1 MLSFRMF
8 GVKDFMNIFKFLFRA
23 VFGNAIAFFLFLV
36 PMTTLKRIM
45 KKNKFT
51 EQYLSGIPYL
61 MTLLLSAAWYGLP
74 LVSPKNILMLTINT
88 IGAAIEAIYLLIVFL
103 LAPKMEKEK
112 ILELLTSAL
121 SFKQRQNPKKIK
133 ETLST

>member
-1 MLSFRMF
+1 MPLYF
-8 GVKDFMNIFKFLFRA
+8 DA
-23 VFGNAIAFFLFLV
+23 GNAIAFFLFLV

-74 LVSPKNILMLTINT
+74 LVSPKNILVLTINT

-103 LAPKMEKEK
+103 LAPKMEKDK
-112 ILELLTSAL
+112 ILELLTYAL
-121 SFKQRQNPKKIK
+121 SFKQSENPKKIK

>member
-8 GVKDFMNIFKFLFRA
+8 GVKDFMYIFKFLFRA

-61 MTLLLSAAWYGLP
+61 ITLLLSAAWYGLP
-74 LVSPKNILMLTINT
+74 LVSPKNILVLTINT

-112 ILELLTSAL
+112 ILELLTYAL
-121 SFKQRQNPKKIK
+121 SFKQRENPEKIK